1 MYICTYYLP
10 DNMYLQDA
18 NMFLDIVNIV
28 LDKQRTQERF
38 SLLVRHCISKM

>member
-1 MYICTYYLP
+1 MYICTFYHP

-28 LDKQRTQERF
+28 LDKQERF
-38 SLLVRHCISKM
+38 SLLVRLCISKM